1 MKLQNVSEITATIPF
16 TEFDFLQKYRDRF
29 KFRELGRI
37 HEQLP
42 LKEMAEDIQR

>member
-16 TEFDFLQKYRDRF
+16 TEFDSLQKYRDRF
-29 KFRELGRI
+29 KLMEPGRM

-42 LKEMAEDIQR
+42 LKEMA